1 MIGTH
6 NGTLSQS
13 KLMLRVD
20 LLRNVPL
27 LSGLSEKQLE
37 LVANSSRV
45 SRYPKGSIVFHEGDP
60 GDFLLVILKGRV
72 KVVLFGDSGH
82 ETTIAILECPN
93 FLGEVALIDRAPR
106 SATVVA
112 LEESEFLQI
121 GSSQF
126 LALVKEDPGIA
137 IKVMAH
143 LAKTLRESHEQIRTL
158 SMFDVYGRIVRCL
171 LGMSRDRYS
180 TEDSRI
186 FVRPKPS
193 HQELARM
200 IGCSRE
206 TVSRGMKTLQSTGFV
221 SVVDKGLAIEQRAIR
236 RYLEPALQN
245 LSSLTVEAG
254 PRSLRDR

>member
-1 MIGTH
+1 MFGARGRPGSMMFTQH
-6 NGTLSQS
+6 GTLTRS
-13 KLMLRVD
+13 KLMLKVD
-20 LLRNVPL
+20 VLRSVPL
-27 LSGLSEKQLE
+27 LSGLSERQLE

-72 KVVLFGDSGH
+72 KVVLSGDSGN
-82 ETTIAILECPN
+82 ETTIAILERPN
-93 FLGEVALIDRAPR
+93 FLGEVALIDKAPR
-106 SATVVA
+106 SATVMA

-121 GSSQF
+121 GGSQF

-137 IKVMAH
+137 IKVMTH

-158 SMFDVYGRIVRCL
+158 SMFVVYGRIVRCL
-171 LGMSRDRYS
+171 LGMAREPHSADNA
-180 TEDSRI
+180 RI

-206 TVSRGMKTLQSTGFV
+206 TVSRGLKTL
-221 SVVDKGLAIEQRAIR
+221 
-236 RYLEPALQN
+236 
-245 LSSLTVEAG
+245 
-254 PRSLRDR
+254 